1 MKRMKKLLSFILVS
15 CVVLPV
21 WADVS
26 PKPEMDFSFIYETE
40 NKPLIDPAHSE
51 QIQCKDNQCL
61 ESKPLGH
68 YGIQKL
74 YCSAGKCFSVAYEY
88 TDFQKLVISF
98 ADGSVRQSNI
108 FIAPRKLRARFNVHV
123 HEKALTVEPTDLIP
137 DASGWTRRD
146 AWVSMLIILILE
158 LVAAAAYA
166 VYTKKSFRILYS
178 VAVANLI
185 TTAVSWFY
193 LAWYVPESTILW
205 LFCLGAE
212 TLMIRYMNL
221 KQLSLG
227 QAFMLGL
234 VINVTSYSLGMMLSF
249 ILAPVL
255 F

>member
-1 MKRMKKLLSFILVS
+1 MKKFLLAVLVA
-15 CVVLPV
+15 CLTAPV

-26 PKPEMDFSFIYETE
+26 PKPEMEFSFVYETE

-88 TDFQKLVISF
+88 TDFQKLVIAF
-98 ADGSVRQSNI
+98 ADGSVRESNI

-123 HEKALTVEPTDLIP
+123 YEKNLTVEPTDLVP
-137 DASGWTRRD
+137 DASGWTRLD
-146 AWVSMLIILILE
+146 AWVSLFIILILE
-158 LVAAAAYA
+158 LLAAAAYA
-166 VYTKKSFRILYS
+166 VYTKKSFRLLYS
-178 VAVANLI
+178 VAIANLI
-185 TTAVSWFY
+185 TTAVSWLY
-193 LAWYVPESTILW
+193 LAWYVPEGTLLW

-212 TLMIRYMNL
+212 TLIIRYMNL
-221 KQLSLG
+221 KQMSLSQSFILSL
-227 QAFMLGL
+227 AM
-234 VINVTSYSLGMMLSF
+234 NVTSYSIGMVLSF
-249 ILAPVL
+249 LLAPLL

>member
-1 MKRMKKLLSFILVS
+1 MKKLLLITLLT
-15 CVVLPV
+15 CLMLPA

-51 QIQCKDNQCL
+51 QIQCSDNQCL

-98 ADGSVRQSNI
+98 VDGSIRESNV
-108 FIAPRKLRARFNVHV
+108 FTAPRKLRARFNVHV
-123 HEKALTVEPTDLIP
+123 HENNLTVEPTDLIP
-137 DASGWTRRD
+137 DASGWTRLD
-146 AWVSMLIILILE
+146 AWASLLIILILE
-158 LVAAAAYA
+158 LLAAAAYA

-178 VAVANLI
+178 VVVANLL
-185 TTAVSWFY
+185 TTAVSWLY
-193 LAWYVPESTILW
+193 LAWYVPESTLLW
-205 LFCLGAE
+205 LFSLVAE
-212 TLMIRYMNL
+212 TLIIRYMNL
-221 KQLSLG
+221 KRLSFG
-227 QAFMLGL
+227 ESFTISL
-234 VINVTSYSLGMMLSF
+234 VINITSYSIGMMLSF

>member
-1 MKRMKKLLSFILVS
+1 MKKLLMAVLLCS
-15 CVVLPV
+15 CILPV

-26 PKPEMDFSFIYETE
+26 PKPEMEFSFIYETE

-98 ADGSVRQSNI
+98 ADGSVRESNI

-123 HEKALTVEPTDLIP
+123 HDKALIVEPTDLVP
-137 DASGWTRRD
+137 DASGWTRLD
-146 AWVSMLIILILE
+146 AWVSLFIILLLE
-158 LVAAAAYA
+158 LLAAAAYV
-166 VYTKKSFRILYS
+166 VYTNKSFRILYS

-185 TTAVSWFY
+185 TTAVSWLY
-193 LAWYVPESTILW
+193 LAWYVPESTLLW
-205 LFCLGAE
+205 VFCLGAE
-212 TLMIRYMNL
+212 TLIIRYMNL
-221 KQLSLG
+221 KQMSLSQSFIL
-227 QAFMLGL
+227 ALAM
-234 VINVTSYSLGMMLSF
+234 NVTSYSIGMIISF
-249 ILAPVL
+249 LLAPVL

>member
-1 MKRMKKLLSFILVS
+1 MKKLLMAVLLCS
-15 CVVLPV
+15 CILPV

-26 PKPEMDFSFIYETE
+26 PKPEMEFSFIYETE

-98 ADGSVRQSNI
+98 ADGSVRESNI

-123 HEKALTVEPTDLIP
+123 HDKALIVEPTDLVP
-137 DASGWTRRD
+137 DASGWTRLD
-146 AWVSMLIILILE
+146 AWVSLFIILLLE
-158 LVAAAAYA
+158 LAAAAAYV
-166 VYTKKSFRILYS
+166 VYTNKSFRILYS

-185 TTAVSWFY
+185 TTAVSWLY
-193 LAWYVPESTILW
+193 LAWYVPESTLLW
-205 LFCLGAE
+205 IFCLITE
-212 TLMIRYMNL
+212 TFIIRYMNL
-221 KQLSLG
+221 KQMSLG
-227 QAFMLGL
+227 QSFVLALAT
-234 VINVTSYSLGMMLSF
+234 NVTSYSIGMVVSF
-249 ILAPVL
+249 LLAPVL